1 MDRARPDSLPEAE
14 EHHVSTRTY
23 AYSANQVGSLSCFP
37 RPNGFRRPG
46 PTDRG
51 SDLSAAGPSLERSG
65 AAADL
70 VSSLRHLHAGRR
82 LVSTRSAQHAA
93 ERRGR
98 PCRPCATHQPLGS
111 SAQWRRP
118 TQLRSVTRR
127 ARGRPEGALRLR
139 LATSPLRA
147 CFPKFLPRRTL
158 GGPAAIRS
166 PAAQHGA
173 NPPLRLA
180 PSLLLPLPVPGLAR
194 RAPSATFAVDRR
206 PESEG
211 TGRRPCTGA
220 LAPTFP
226 CSRRGAVSR

>member
-1 MDRARPDSLPEAE
+1 M
-14 EHHVSTRTY
+14 
-23 AYSANQVGSLSCFP
+23 SCFP

-65 AAADL
+65 AAANL
-70 VSSLRHLHAGRR
+70 VSSVRHLHAGRR

-111 SAQWRRP
+111 SAQWRLP

-147 CFPKFLPRRTL
+147 CFPKFLPRRTF
-158 GGPAAIRS
+158 GGAGCHPFAGGAARGESPPATS
-166 PAAQHGA
+166 T
-173 NPPLRLA
+173 PPSLA
-180 PSLLLPLPVPGLAR
+180 PAGAR
-194 RAPSATFAVDRR
+194 AGKEGTIGNIRGGFR